1 MVRNEILRIM
11 TRTLSALITFFAIL
25 LLVTPLVNLVMIPE
39 GPSGFLISA
48 ALLFW
53 IWIVLI
59 FKTYLFSRNEGS
71 TALSSSTTIAEDDAK

>member
-1 MVRNEILRIM
+1 M

-53 IWIVLI
+53 IWLVLI
-59 FKTYLFSRNEGS
+59 FKTYLFSRNEDRP
-71 TALSSSTTIAEDDAK
+71 ALSSSTATSEDSAK

>member
-1 MVRNEILRIM
+1 M

-53 IWIVLI
+53 IWLVLI
-59 FKTYLFSRNEGS
+59 FKTYLFSRNEDR
-71 TALSSSTTIAEDDAK
+71 AAPSSSTVTAEDRAK